1 MDDQQ
6 RLQPPPRIPA
16 AGENPIPDQR
26 TNDPGQYRRYS
37 SYASYALFFVLFAA
51 LAAVF
56 LVLPKWQARQN
67 KPLILESTELAAQK
81 LSANPVQAT
90 PILTP
95 TIPAAT
101 AAQRNIDT
109 PKPSFQVPTPM
120 PAVSGNE
127 QAYIRAMSEGLNAL
141 ENNRWQEAR
150 AALEKASR
158 LKPNTPEVA
167 DGLARVAAG
176 KKLEM
181 ISSGVRLAAEFE
193 AAERWRDAERTY
205 AGILA
210 LDASVM
216 LALAGRERTTAR
228 AELDEKLVYHIQN
241 PARLSSLAVFEEATT
256 LLENAD
262 AESAPGP
269 RLKSQIS
276 KLQEILDLASRPI
289 LVVLESDNLT
299 DVVIYKVGRQG
310 RFERRELD
318 LRPGI
323 YTVVGSRNGYRDVRV
338 RFEVSA
344 TSAPK
349 PVVILCKEA
358 L

>member
-1 MDDQQ
+1 MDDHQ

-16 AGENPIPDQR
+16 AGENPIPGRRSNGPDQH
-26 TNDPGQYRRYS
+26 RRYANF
-37 SYASYALFFVLFAA
+37 ASFVLLLILFAA

-56 LVLPKWQARQN
+56 LVLPRWQERQHRVA
-67 KPLILESTELAAQK
+67 IYEATEIAAQ
-81 LSANPVQAT
+81 T
-90 PILTP
+90 PIDVSAFPTP
-95 TIPAAT
+95 IPPTAT
-101 AAQRNIDT
+101 AAPRNIAT
-109 PKPSFQVPTPM
+109 PKPSFHAPTTM

-127 QAYIRAMSEGLNAL
+127 QAYMRAMSEGLNAL
-141 ENNRWQEAR
+141 EKELWQEAS
-150 AALEKASR
+150 AAFEKASR

-181 ISSGVRLAAEFE
+181 IRSGVRLAAEFE
-193 AAERWRDAERTY
+193 AAERWRDAEKSY

-210 LDASVM
+210 LDASAM
-216 LALAGRERTTAR
+216 LALTGRDRTTAR
-228 AELDEKLVYHIQN
+228 AELDEKLAHHIQN
-241 PARLSSLAVFEEATT
+241 PARLSSMAVFEEATT
-256 LLENAD
+256 LLEQAD

-289 LVVLESDNLT
+289 RVVIESDNLT

-323 YTVVGSRNGYRDVRV
+323 YTVVGSRNGYRDVRKH
-338 RFEVSA
+338 FEVTAKS
-344 TSAPK
+344 SPK
-349 PVVILCKEA
+349 PVVILCQEA